1 MKKLTFKE
9 ESEAMF
15 EVFIKALQDKF
26 PDNQMHFSIVVGM
39 EKEMDESGNFEVASQ
54 SNGNDYK
61 IALSLYKFLKA
72 SPEINKDLI
81 ALNVFGS

>member
-1 MKKLTFKE
+1 MTKLTFKE

-39 EKEMDESGNFEVASQ
+39 EKEMDESGNFEIASQ
-54 SNGNDYK
+54 NSGNDFK
-61 IALSLYKFLKA
+61 IALGLYNFLKK
-72 SPEINKDLI
+72 SPEINKDLM
-81 ALNVFGS
+81 ALNVFGK